1 MSPMIVSAA
10 IAAVGAAVIY
20 VGHRIGDFDGGLI
33 IGVGALI
40 AGFGAYSVFL

>member
-20 VGHRIGDFDGGLI
+20 AGNRIGDIDGSAIVAIGLYT
-33 IGVGALI
+33 L
-40 AGFGAYSVFL
+40 FSL